1 VDSGDA
7 AQVAALVGAVGA
19 ALVLLAWSRWP
30 LIAGLALLAGA
41 EVVLVLELSNRGSRI
56 SPGLAALAVAGLA
69 VMAVGAA
76 ILVRYP
82 VIVTP
87 LVLTAAPFRP
97 PLAFGSEHR
106 FYVGAAGPGE
116 LGRLFPLYAVL
127 GAAALAL
134 AWSALRGRKLQPV
147 PLIVALPA
155 IAFFAFAALSIFW
168 TQDLHAGE
176 NELAYFLFPFA
187 TLVAVVARAPF
198 PRWMTRALAAIAI
211 GLATLFAVVGLVQA
225 FTHRLWF
232 FSPGVG
238 VSNAYRSFFRVTS
251 LFRDPSLYGRH
262 VVLGIAV
269 LLVAVLLRRV
279 HPLIAFPLVTLLF
292 AGLWFSYSQSSFAAL
307 FAVTLWIAKLVGD
320 YRLRTVAIVVATMVL
335 LGGVGLV
342 AASASGHSLKRI
354 TSDRSRRVE
363 QTVDLVRDH
372 PLTGVGLGGQP
383 HASQVR
389 SKRGGSPSRFVSH
402 TTPLTVAAE
411 LGLLGALAYIALL
424 GGAAAL
430 IWRVRQQDQALGLGL
445 AATLLAL
452 VVHSLFY
459 SGFFEDPVTWVVL
472 AVASCSVLARAGPDA
487 ILGESSAPIRN
498 T

>member
-1 VDSGDA
+1 M
-7 AQVAALVGAVGA
+7 
-19 ALVLLAWSRWP
+19 
-30 LIAGLALLAGA
+30 
-41 EVVLVLELSNRGSRI
+41 LELSDHGGRT
-56 SPGLAALAVAGLA
+56 SPGITALAVAALAV
-69 VMAVGAA
+69 MALGAA

-82 VIVTP
+82 VAVTP

-134 AWSALRGRKLQPV
+134 AWSALRGRKLRPV
-147 PLIVALPA
+147 PLLVALPA
-155 IAFFAFAALSIFW
+155 VAFFALAALSLFW

-176 NELAYFLFPFA
+176 NELAYFLLPFA

-198 PRWMTRALAAIAI
+198 PGWMTRTLAFIAI

-225 FTHRLWF
+225 VTHRLWF
-232 FSPGVG
+232 FSQGVE
-238 VSNAYRSFFRVTS
+238 VSNAFRSYFRVTS

-262 VVLGIAV
+262 VVLGLAV

-279 HPLIAFPLVTLLF
+279 PPLIAFPLGALLF
-292 AGLWFSYSQSSFAAL
+292 AGLWFSYSQSSMAAL
-307 FAVTLWIAKLVGD
+307 FVVALWSAKLVGD
-320 YRLRTVAIVVATMVL
+320 YRLRTVAIVVAAMVV
-335 LGGVGLV
+335 LGGIGVV

-354 TSDRSRRVE
+354 TSDRSRLVE
-363 QTVDLVRDH
+363 QTADLVRDH
-372 PLTGVGLGGQP
+372 PLTGVGLGAQP
-383 HASQVR
+383 HASQAR
-389 SKRGGSPSRFVSH
+389 SKRGGSASRFVSH

-430 IWRVRQQDQALGLGL
+430 IRKARGGDAALGLGL

-459 SGFFEDPVTWVVL
+459 SGFLEDPITWVVL
-472 AVASCSVLARAGPDA
+472 AVASSFVLARAGPDA

-498 T
+498 P